1 MPGSDL
7 DLRGYFE
14 VATKEESP
22 GEAIRERILRLESW
36 MNTLEQAD
44 LPVNHHFAKG
54 QYARELFIPK
64 GVCLI
69 GKIHKCEHLNIISK
83 GDITVLTET
92 GMKRIIAPY
101 TFVSRP
107 GTKRV
112 GLAHADTVWVTIH
125 ATEETDLE
133 KIEEEVIAASYEGLD
148 GAASANP
155 KTLTGGA

>member
-1 MPGSDL
+1 
-7 DLRGYFE
+7 
-14 VATKEESP
+14 
-22 GEAIRERILRLESW
+22 
-36 MNTLEQAD
+36 
-44 LPVNHHFAKG
+44 
-54 QYARELFIPK
+54 
-64 GVCLI
+64 
-69 GKIHKCEHLNIISK
+69 
-83 GDITVLTET
+83 
-92 GMKRIIAPY
+92 MKRIIAPY